1 MRCWPSHLGRND
13 QTMQQVHLRP
23 RLGVLANEESWY
35 YRDLARAAEGVA
47 DIQRID
53 FGRLRVQTGGS
64 AEDFFAEQRLSR
76 QFDAVIV
83 RTMPLGSLEQVVF
96 RMDALGQL
104 ETQGTLFVNPP
115 KAMELAIDKYLSLS
129 RLAGRGYRVPETHV
143 CQTWQDAMESYEL
156 LGSAVVVKPIFGGE
170 GRGIM
175 RIDDADLALRAFKTL
190 QQLGQVIYLQPFIRH
205 PGYDLR
211 VLVLGER
218 MWGMRRTAADS
229 WRTNLSRGG
238 TALPA
243 PIPAEIAEL
252 ALAATK
258 DLGLVMAGLD
268 FLPDGEGGWYL
279 LEANAVPGWKGLS
292 VACDVDIAAELIAWV
307 SSQIALDE
315 G

>member
-1 MRCWPSHLGRND
+1 MH
-13 QTMQQVHLRP
+13 QVHPRP
-23 RLGVLANEESWY
+23 RIGVLASEDSWY
-35 YRDLARAAEGVA
+35 YRNLTRAAEGVA
-47 DIQRID
+47 CIGRVD
-53 FGRLRVQTGGS
+53 FGRLRARTAGS
-64 AEDFFAEQRLSR
+64 AEDFLAEQPLSR
-76 QFDAVIV
+76 EFDAIIV
-83 RTMPLGSLEQVVF
+83 RTMPLGSLEQVIF
-96 RMDALGQL
+96 RMDALARI
-104 ETQGTLFVNPP
+104 EEQGTLFINPP

-129 RLAGRGYRVPETHV
+129 RLAAKGYRVPETHV

-156 LGSAVVVKPIFGGE
+156 LGPSVVVKPIFGGE

-211 VLVLGER
+211 VLMLGER

-229 WRTNLSRGG
+229 WRTNLSRGA

-243 PIPAEIAEL
+243 TIPAEIAEL

-292 VACDVDIAAELIAWV
+292 AACDVDIAAELIAWICKQV
-307 SSQIALDE
+307 ALHN